1 MKRWTRTRRGR
12 SNGEEVFIYLYV
24 FVCGDRE
31 RERERYLGHIFRASE
46 NNKFT
51 DGSNYRTIYLRIYLL
66 I

>member
-1 MKRWTRTRRGR
+1 MGKK
-12 SNGEEVFIYLYV
+12 YLYIYMYSYV
-24 FVCGDRE
+24 RE